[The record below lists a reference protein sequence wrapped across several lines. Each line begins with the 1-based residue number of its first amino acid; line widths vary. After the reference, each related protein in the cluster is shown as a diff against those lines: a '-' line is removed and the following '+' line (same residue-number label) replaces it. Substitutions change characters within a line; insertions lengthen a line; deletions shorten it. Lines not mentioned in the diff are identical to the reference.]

1 MKTDEATRAGN
12 PVQNGTNPARPI
24 LVVDEDGDRD
34 PCVAAFHL
42 RRFQSQWRHSCW
54 EASATLMAPARQV
67 LLLLEHFPA
76 PFVERISVEACF
88 PAAKEVL
95 LAGSFNDWQPAANPL
110 QNQGDG
116 RWIAKLELRHGR
128 YEYRF
133 VVDGHWT
140 DDPMAPLYA
149 TNVFGTLNGV
159 LLVS

>member
-1 MKTDEATRAGN
+1 MKTNGATGTGN
-12 PVQNGTNPARPI
+12 PVRYGTNPARRI
-24 LVVDEDGDRD
+24 LVVDEDGDMG
-34 PCVAAFHL
+34 PYVAAFHL
-42 RRFQSQWRHSCW
+42 RRSESQWGHSSW
-54 EASATLMAPARQV
+54 EASATFMAPTRPV
-67 LLLLEHFPA
+67 PLLLEHFPA

-88 PAAKEVL
+88 PTAKEVL
-95 LAGSFNDWQPAANPL
+95 LAGSFNDWQPTANPL

-116 RWIAKLELRHGR
+116 RWIAKLELPHGR